1 MVAAAKKTSQVAAHM
16 VIAFAITYAV
26 TGSLVFGGLAIVIE
40 PVINVLLLPL
50 HEKAW
55 SAIRV
60 RAANDQNPYLRI
72 AAEKLSQTLLHM
84 LVAFAVMAVA
94 TGSLAFGG
102 MAAVLEPICNVL
114 LLPVHD
120 RFWNTLEL
128 RLDGRQADSAL
139 TA

>member
-1 MVAAAKKTSQVAAHM
+1 MVIVRKTSQVAAHM
-16 VIAFAITYAV
+16 AIAFVIAYAV
-26 TGSLVFGGLAIVIE
+26 TDSIVFGGLAIVIE

-50 HEKAW
+50 HERAWKAVAHQRLHG
-55 SAIRV
+55 SLRV
-60 RAANDQNPYLRI
+60 

-84 LVAFAVMAVA
+84 GVAFAVMYFA

-120 RFWNTLEL
+120 RFWDELEL
-128 RLDGRQADSAL
+128 RLAGSAHA
-139 TA
+139 T

>member
-1 MVAAAKKTSQVAAHM
+1 MVAAAKKTSQVVTHM
-16 VIAFAITYAV
+16 TIAFAIAYAM
-26 TGSLVFGGLAIVIE
+26 TGSVVFGGLAIVIE

-55 SAIRV
+55 AAV
-60 RAANDQNPYLRI
+60 RARAATKGDRYMKI
-72 AAEKLSQTLLHM
+72 AAEKLSQTIMHM
-84 LVAFAVMAVA
+84 GVAFAVMYLA

-120 RFWNTLEL
+120 RFWDNLEM
-128 RLDGRQADSAL
+128 RLNGKASLA
-139 TA
+139 

>member
-16 VIAFAITYAV
+16 AIAFAIAYAV
-26 TGSLVFGGLAIVIE
+26 TGSVVLGGLAILIE

-55 SAIRV
+55 SAV
-60 RAANDQNPYLRI
+60 RARAADDRDRYLRI
-72 AAEKLSQTLLHM
+72 AAEKLSQTSLHM
-84 LVAFAVMAVA
+84 VVAFAVMYVA

-120 RFWNTLEL
+120 RFWDKLQL
-128 RLDGRQADSAL
+128 RLDGRVRVA
-139 TA
+139 